1 MQRAYSALHVKQVSE
16 DAGVVR
22 IKGIAS
28 TPRSDRDG
36 DVVNPMGARFKTP
49 MPLLLQHR
57 HDQPVGTVT
66 FAKPNKN
73 GIPFEAELPRIKE
86 AGRLKDRVDEAIHS
100 LQYKLIGFVSVGF
113 IPDLEKTKRIP
124 GAGYQID
131 EWDWHELSLVSIPA
145 QPDAVITSMK
155 SLGDDD
161 TADELSAEVVAFIK
175 SLDPGEPAAI
185 GTKAVPV
192 VRVTPAGASAIKT
205 KTIKVPKPQEGND
218 MKTTAEQIAEFEAT
232 RVTKAAEMEAIMA
245 KAAEA
250 GETLDAEQ
258 SEQFDTLQAEIAAID
273 KHIGRLKQMQK
284 AQAANA
290 KPVTEEAGAQRMA
303 NVKTLDF
310 KEVQVRAKNTQKL
323 EPGIAFARAAKC
335 LALGHL
341 EHRDAIGIAK
351 SLYDGQDSIIAATQR
366 LVTKAAVAAAT
377 TSDATW
383 AGPLVGDE
391 TSVFADFVE
400 YLRPQ
405 TILGRFGTNGIPSLR
420 RVPFRVPLIGQT
432 SGGDGYWVGEGQAKP
447 LTKFDFERKTLEP
460 LKVANIAVATME
472 VIRDSSPA
480 ADGIIRDQLAAALR
494 ERLDID
500 FIDPAKAAV
509 AGVSPASILNGVAGI
524 PSSGNTADD
533 VRADIRALFN
543 AFIAA
548 NNAPTSGV
556 WLMPATTAL
565 ALSLMQNPLGQ
576 AEFPGI
582 SMTGG
587 ELFGLPVIVSEYIPT
602 ASAGAVVALVNASDI
617 YLGDEGGVDLSM
629 STEASLQMDNAPDN
643 PTTASTVLVSLWQRN
658 LVGFRA
664 ERAINWARRRTSA
677 VAYLTGVN
685 WGAA

>member
-1 MQRAYSALHVKQVSE
+1 MKTNRAYSTLEVKALDDEKRV
-16 DAGVVR
+16 
-22 IKGIAS
+22 ITGIAS
-28 TPRSDRDG
+28 TPSPDRMQ
-36 DVVNPMGARFKTP
+36 DVVEPKGAQFKLP
-49 MPLLLQHR
+49 
-57 HDQPVGTVT
+57 
-66 FAKPNKN
+66 
-73 GIPFEAELPRIKE
+73 IPFLWQHNHDEPIGHVTEAKVTQKGIEVSVQLTQVEEPGK
-86 AGRLKDRVDEAIHS
+86 LKDRLDEAWQSIKS
-100 LQYKLIGFVSVGF
+100 GLVRGLSIGFSAKEF
-113 IPDLEKTKRIP
+113 EQIP
-124 GAGYQID
+124 GSWGLRFLSW
-131 EWDWHELSLVSIPA
+131 EWF
-145 QPDAVITSMK
+145 
-155 SLGDDD
+155 
-161 TADELSAEVVAFIK
+161 ELSAVTIPANAEATITSVKSIDREQRAALGIK
-175 SLDPGEPAAI
+175 S
-185 GTKAVPV
+185 VPV

-232 RVTKAAEMEAIMA
+232 RVTKAAEMEAIMT

-664 ERAINWARRRTSA
+664 ERAINWARRRASA

>member
-1 MQRAYSALHVKQVSE
+1 MKTNRAYSTLEVKALDDEKRV
-16 DAGVVR
+16 
-22 IKGIAS
+22 ITGIAS
-28 TPRSDRDG
+28 TPSPDRMQ
-36 DVVNPMGARFKTP
+36 DVVEPKGAQFKLP
-49 MPLLLQHR
+49 
-57 HDQPVGTVT
+57 
-66 FAKPNKN
+66 
-73 GIPFEAELPRIKE
+73 IPFLWQHNHDEPIGHVTEAKVTQKGIEVSVQLTQVEEPGK
-86 AGRLKDRVDEAIHS
+86 LKDRLDEAWQSIKS
-100 LQYKLIGFVSVGF
+100 GLVRGLSIGFSAKEF
-113 IPDLEKTKRIP
+113 EQIP
-124 GAGYQID
+124 GSWGLRFLSW
-131 EWDWHELSLVSIPA
+131 EWF
-145 QPDAVITSMK
+145 
-155 SLGDDD
+155 
-161 TADELSAEVVAFIK
+161 ELSAVTIPANAEATITSVKSIDREQRAALGIK
-175 SLDPGEPAAI
+175 S
-185 GTKAVPV
+185 VPV

-232 RVTKAAEMEAIMA
+232 RVTKAAEMEAIMT

-258 SEQFDTLQAEIAAID
+258 SEQFDTLEAEIAAID

-303 NVKTLDF
+303 NVKALDF

>member
-1 MQRAYSALHVKQVSE
+1 MKTNRAYSTLEVKALDDEKRV
-16 DAGVVR
+16 
-22 IKGIAS
+22 ITGIAS
-28 TPRSDRDG
+28 TPSPDRMQ
-36 DVVNPMGARFKTP
+36 DVVEPKGAQFKLP
-49 MPLLLQHR
+49 
-57 HDQPVGTVT
+57 
-66 FAKPNKN
+66 
-73 GIPFEAELPRIKE
+73 IPFLWQHNHDEPIGHVTEAKVTQKGIEVSVQLTQVEEPGK
-86 AGRLKDRVDEAIHS
+86 LKDRLDEAWHS
-100 LQYKLIGFVSVGF
+100 IKSGLVRGLSIGFSAKEF
-113 IPDLEKTKRIP
+113 EQIP
-124 GAGYQID
+124 GSWGLRFLSW
-131 EWDWHELSLVSIPA
+131 EWF
-145 QPDAVITSMK
+145 
-155 SLGDDD
+155 
-161 TADELSAEVVAFIK
+161 ELSAVTIPANAEATITSVKSIDREQRAALGIK
-175 SLDPGEPAAI
+175 S
-185 GTKAVPV
+185 VPV

-232 RVTKAAEMEAIMA
+232 RVTKAAEMEAIMT

-258 SEQFDTLQAEIAAID
+258 SEQFDTLEAEIAAID

-290 KPVTEEAGAQRMA
+290 KPVTEDPGAQRMA

-548 NNAPTSGV
+548 NNAPTFGV

-587 ELFGLPVIVSEYIPT
+587 DLFGLPVIVSEYIPT
-602 ASAGAVVALVNASDI
+602 TSAGAVVALVNASDI

-664 ERAINWARRRTSA
+664 ERAINWARRRASA

>member
-1 MQRAYSALHVKQVSE
+1 MKTNRAYSTLEVKALDDEKRV
-16 DAGVVR
+16 
-22 IKGIAS
+22 ITGIAS
-28 TPRSDRDG
+28 TPSPDRMQ
-36 DVVNPMGARFKTP
+36 DVVEPKGAQFKLP
-49 MPLLLQHR
+49 
-57 HDQPVGTVT
+57 
-66 FAKPNKN
+66 
-73 GIPFEAELPRIKE
+73 IPFLWQHNHDEPIGHVTEAKVTQKGIEVSVQLTQVEEPGK
-86 AGRLKDRVDEAIHS
+86 LKDRLDEAWQSIKS
-100 LQYKLIGFVSVGF
+100 GLVRGLSIGFSAKEF
-113 IPDLEKTKRIP
+113 EQIP
-124 GAGYQID
+124 GSWGLRFLSW
-131 EWDWHELSLVSIPA
+131 EWF
-145 QPDAVITSMK
+145 
-155 SLGDDD
+155 
-161 TADELSAEVVAFIK
+161 ELSAVTIPANAEATITSVKSIDREQRAALGIK
-175 SLDPGEPAAI
+175 S
-185 GTKAVPV
+185 VPV
-192 VRVTPAGASAIKT
+192 VRITPAGASAIKT
-205 KTIKVPKPQEGND
+205 KTIKFPKPQEGND

-232 RVTKAAEMEAIMA
+232 RVSKAAEMEAIMT

-250 GETLDAEQ
+250 GETLDADQ
-258 SEQFDTLQAEIAAID
+258 SEQFDTLEAEIAAID

-284 AQAANA
+284 AQAATA
-290 KPVTEEAGAQRMA
+290 RPVTDEPNAQSA
-303 NVKTLDF
+303 KALDF
-310 KEVQVRAKNTQKL
+310 QKFQVRSKNTQKL

-351 SLYDGQDSIIAATQR
+351 SLYEGQDSIIAATQR

-602 ASAGAVVALVNASDI
+602 SSAGAVVALVNASDI

-664 ERAINWARRRTSA
+664 ERAINWARRRASA

-685 WGAA
+685 WGA

>member
-1 MQRAYSALHVKQVSE
+1 MKTNRAYSTLEVKALDDEKRV
-16 DAGVVR
+16 
-22 IKGIAS
+22 ITGIAS
-28 TPRSDRDG
+28 TPSPDRMQ
-36 DVVNPMGARFKTP
+36 DVVEPKGAQFKLP
-49 MPLLLQHR
+49 
-57 HDQPVGTVT
+57 
-66 FAKPNKN
+66 
-73 GIPFEAELPRIKE
+73 IPFLWQHNHDEPIGHVTDAKVTQKGIEVSVQLTQVEEPGK
-86 AGRLKDRVDEAIHS
+86 LKDRLDEAWQSIKS
-100 LQYKLIGFVSVGF
+100 GLVRGLSIGFSAKEF
-113 IPDLEKTKRIP
+113 EQIP
-124 GAGYQID
+124 GSWGLRFLSW
-131 EWDWHELSLVSIPA
+131 EWF
-145 QPDAVITSMK
+145 
-155 SLGDDD
+155 
-161 TADELSAEVVAFIK
+161 ELSAVTIPANAEATITSVKSIDREQRAALGIK
-175 SLDPGEPAAI
+175 S
-185 GTKAVPV
+185 VPV
-192 VRVTPAGASAIKT
+192 VRITPAGASAIKT

-232 RVTKAAEMEAIMA
+232 RVSKAAEMEAIMT

-250 GETLDAEQ
+250 GETLDADQ
-258 SEQFDTLQAEIAAID
+258 SEQFDTLEAEIAAID

-284 AQAANA
+284 AQAATA
-290 KPVTEEAGAQRMA
+290 RPVTDEPNAQSA
-303 NVKTLDF
+303 KALDF
-310 KEVQVRAKNTQKL
+310 QKFQVRSKNTQKL

-351 SLYDGQDSIIAATQR
+351 SLYEGQDSIIAATQR

-602 ASAGAVVALVNASDI
+602 SSAGAVVALVNASDI

-664 ERAINWARRRTSA
+664 ERAINWARRRASA

>member
-1 MQRAYSALHVKQVSE
+1 MKTNRAYSTLEVKALDDERRV
-16 DAGVVR
+16 
-22 IKGIAS
+22 ITGIAS
-28 TPRSDRDG
+28 TPSPDRMQ
-36 DVVNPMGARFKTP
+36 DVVEPKGAQFKLP
-49 MPLLLQHR
+49 
-57 HDQPVGTVT
+57 
-66 FAKPNKN
+66 
-73 GIPFEAELPRIKE
+73 IPFLWQHNHDEPIGHVTEAKVTQKGIEVSVQLTQVEEPGK
-86 AGRLKDRVDEAIHS
+86 LKDRLDEAWQSIKS
-100 LQYKLIGFVSVGF
+100 GLVRGLSIGFSAKEF
-113 IPDLEKTKRIP
+113 EQIP
-124 GAGYQID
+124 GSWGLRFLSW
-131 EWDWHELSLVSIPA
+131 EWF
-145 QPDAVITSMK
+145 
-155 SLGDDD
+155 
-161 TADELSAEVVAFIK
+161 ELSAVTIPANAEATITSVKSIDREQRAALGIK
-175 SLDPGEPAAI
+175 S
-185 GTKAVPV
+185 VPV
-192 VRVTPAGASAIKT
+192 VRITPAGASAIKT

-218 MKTTAEQIAEFEAT
+218 MKTTAEQIAEFEAA
-232 RVTKAAEMEAIMA
+232 RVSKAAEMEAIMT

-250 GETLDAEQ
+250 GETLDADQ
-258 SEQFDTLQAEIAAID
+258 SEQFDTLEAEIAAID

-290 KPVTEEAGAQRMA
+290 KPVNEEAGAQRMA

-351 SLYDGQDSIIAATQR
+351 SLYEGQDSIIAATQR

-602 ASAGAVVALVNASDI
+602 SSAGAVVALVNASDI

-664 ERAINWARRRTSA
+664 ERAINWARRRASA

-685 WGAA
+685 WGA

>member
-145 QPDAVITSMK
+145 QPDAVITSVK

-175 SLDPGEPAAI
+175 SLDPGKPAAQ
-185 GTKAVPV
+185 GKKAVPV

-232 RVTKAAEMEAIMA
+232 RVTKAAEMEAIMT

-258 SEQFDTLQAEIAAID
+258 SEQFDTLEAEIAAID

-303 NVKTLDF
+303 NVKALDF

-323 EPGIAFARAAKC
+323 EPGIAFARAAK
-335 LALGHL
+335 AL
-341 EHRDAIGIAK
+341 AIGHVNHLNAIDVAK
-351 SLYDGQDSIIAATQR
+351 SMYEGQENIIGAVQR
-366 LVTKAAVAAAT
+366 AVIKAAVPAGT
-377 TSDATW
+377 TSHSTW

-391 TSVFADFVE
+391 SSVFADFVE
-400 YLRPQ
+400 FLRPL
-405 TILGRFGTNGIPSLR
+405 TILGRFGQGNVPSLR
-420 RVPFRVPLIGQT
+420 RVPFRTRLVGQT
-432 SGGDGYWVGEGQAKP
+432 SGGAGYWVGEGQAKP
-447 LTKFDFERKTLEP
+447 LTKFDFAGKTLEP
-460 LKVANIAVATME
+460 LKVANIAVITKE
-472 VIRDSSPA
+472 LLRDSSPA
-480 ADGIIRDQLAAALR
+480 ADVIIRDQLAAALS
-494 ERLDID
+494 ERQDLD
-500 FIDPAKAAV
+500 FIDPAKAAS
-509 AGVSPASILNGVAGI
+509 AGISPASILNGIVGI
-524 PSSGNTADD
+524 PSSGTDADA
-533 VRADIRALFN
+533 VRADVKAVFS

-556 WLMPATTAL
+556 WVMDAIT
-565 ALSLMQNPLGQ
+565 ALSLSLMKNALGQ
-576 AEFPGI
+576 NEFPGI
-582 SMTGG
+582 TMNGG
-587 ELFGLPVIVSEYIPT
+587 IFEGLPAIVSQYVPRDSGGGI
-602 ASAGAVVALVNASDI
+602 VALVNAGDI
-617 YLGDEGGVDLSM
+617 YIADDGGVDISM
-629 STEASLQMDNAPDN
+629 STEASLQMDNAPTN
-643 PTTASTVLVSLWQRN
+643 NSTTPTATQLVSLWQTN
-658 LVGFRA
+658 SVGFLA
-664 ERAINWARRRTSA
+664 ERTVNWDRRRDSA
-677 VAYLTGVN
+677 AAYLTDVN
-685 WGAA
+685 WG

>member
-1 MQRAYSALHVKQVSE
+1 MKTNRAYSTLEVKALDDEKRV
-16 DAGVVR
+16 
-22 IKGIAS
+22 ITGIAS
-28 TPRSDRDG
+28 TPSPDRMQ
-36 DVVNPMGARFKTP
+36 DVVEPKGAQFKLP
-49 MPLLLQHR
+49 
-57 HDQPVGTVT
+57 
-66 FAKPNKN
+66 
-73 GIPFEAELPRIKE
+73 IPFLWQHNHDEPIGHVTEAKVTQKGIEVSVQLTQVEEPGK
-86 AGRLKDRVDEAIHS
+86 LKDRLDEAWQSIKS
-100 LQYKLIGFVSVGF
+100 GLVRGLSIGFSAKEF
-113 IPDLEKTKRIP
+113 EQIP
-124 GAGYQID
+124 GSWGLRFLSW
-131 EWDWHELSLVSIPA
+131 EWF
-145 QPDAVITSMK
+145 
-155 SLGDDD
+155 
-161 TADELSAEVVAFIK
+161 ELSAVTIPANAEATITSVKSIDREQRAALGIK
-175 SLDPGEPAAI
+175 S
-185 GTKAVPV
+185 VPV

-232 RVTKAAEMEAIMA
+232 RVTKAAEMEAIMT

-258 SEQFDTLQAEIAAID
+258 SEQFDTLEAEIAAID

-664 ERAINWARRRTSA
+664 ERAINWARRRASA

>member
-1 MQRAYSALHVKQVSE
+1 
-16 DAGVVR
+16 
-22 IKGIAS
+22 
-28 TPRSDRDG
+28 
-36 DVVNPMGARFKTP
+36 
-49 MPLLLQHR
+49 
-57 HDQPVGTVT
+57 
-66 FAKPNKN
+66 
-73 GIPFEAELPRIKE
+73 
-86 AGRLKDRVDEAIHS
+86 
-100 LQYKLIGFVSVGF
+100 
-113 IPDLEKTKRIP
+113 
-124 GAGYQID
+124 
-131 EWDWHELSLVSIPA
+131 
-145 QPDAVITSMK
+145 
-155 SLGDDD
+155 
-161 TADELSAEVVAFIK
+161 
-175 SLDPGEPAAI
+175 
-185 GTKAVPV
+185 
-192 VRVTPAGASAIKT
+192 TPAGASAIKT

-218 MKTTAEQIAEFEAT
+218 MKTTAEQIDEFEAT
-232 RVTKAAEMEAIMA
+232 RVSKAAEMEAIMT

-250 GETLDAEQ
+250 GETLDADQ
-258 SEQFDTLQAEIAAID
+258 SEQFDTLEAEIAAID

-303 NVKTLDF
+303 NVKALDF

-323 EPGIAFARAAKC
+323 EPGIALARAAKC

-341 EHRDAIGIAK
+341 QHRDAISIAK
-351 SLYDGQDSIIAATQR
+351 SLYDGQDAIIAATHR

-447 LTKFDFERKTLEP
+447 LTKFDFERNTLEP

-472 VIRDSSPA
+472 VIRDSSPS

-494 ERLDID
+494 QRLDID
-500 FIDPAKAAV
+500 FIDPDKAAV
-509 AGVSPASILNGVAGI
+509 AGVSPASILNGVVGI
-524 PSSGNTADD
+524 ASSGTDADA
-533 VRADIRALFN
+533 VRADLKALFS

-556 WLMPATTAL
+556 FIMTATM
-565 ALSLMQNPLGQ
+565 ALSLSLMVNALGQ
-576 AEFPGI
+576 PEFPTI
-582 SMTGG
+582 TMTGG
-587 ELFGLPVIVSEYIPT
+587 TLNGLPVIVSEFVPT
-602 ASAGAVVALVNASDI
+602 DSSGSIVALVNASDI
-617 YLGDEGGVDLSM
+617 YLGDEGGIDLSM

-643 PTTASTVLVSLWQRN
+643 PTTASTVLVSLFQRN
-658 LVGFRA
+658 LVAFRA
-664 ERAINWARRRTSA
+664 ERAISWARRRTSA

-685 WGAA
+685 WGG

>member
-1 MQRAYSALHVKQVSE
+1 MKTNRAYSTLEVKALDDERRV
-16 DAGVVR
+16 
-22 IKGIAS
+22 ITGIAS
-28 TPRSDRDG
+28 TPSPDRMQ
-36 DVVNPMGARFKTP
+36 DVVEPKGAQFKLP
-49 MPLLLQHR
+49 
-57 HDQPVGTVT
+57 
-66 FAKPNKN
+66 
-73 GIPFEAELPRIKE
+73 IPFLWQHNHDEPIGHVTDAKVTQKGIEVSVQLTQVEEPGK
-86 AGRLKDRVDEAIHS
+86 LKDRLDEAWQSIKS
-100 LQYKLIGFVSVGF
+100 GLVRGLSIGFSAKEF
-113 IPDLEKTKRIP
+113 EQIP
-124 GAGYQID
+124 GSWGLRFLSW
-131 EWDWHELSLVSIPA
+131 EWF
-145 QPDAVITSMK
+145 
-155 SLGDDD
+155 
-161 TADELSAEVVAFIK
+161 ELSAVTIPANAEATITSVKSFDREQRAALGIK
-175 SLDPGEPAAI
+175 S
-185 GTKAVPV
+185 VPV
-192 VRVTPAGASAIKT
+192 VRITPAGASAIKT

-232 RVTKAAEMEAIMA
+232 RVSKAAEMEAIMT

-250 GETLDAEQ
+250 GETLDADQ
-258 SEQFDTLQAEIAAID
+258 SEQFDTLEAEIAAID

-303 NVKTLDF
+303 NVKALDF

-351 SLYDGQDSIIAATQR
+351 SLYEGQDSIIAATQR

-543 AFIAA
+543 VFIAA

-602 ASAGAVVALVNASDI
+602 SSAGAVVALVNASDI

-664 ERAINWARRRTSA
+664 ERAINWARRRASA

-685 WGAA
+685 WGA

>member
-1 MQRAYSALHVKQVSE
+1 MKTNRAYSTLEVKALDDERRV
-16 DAGVVR
+16 
-22 IKGIAS
+22 ITGIAS
-28 TPRSDRDG
+28 TPSPDRMQ
-36 DVVNPMGARFKTP
+36 DVVEPKGAQFKLP
-49 MPLLLQHR
+49 
-57 HDQPVGTVT
+57 
-66 FAKPNKN
+66 
-73 GIPFEAELPRIKE
+73 IPFLWQHNHDEPIGHVTEAKVTQKGIEVSVQLTQVEEPGK
-86 AGRLKDRVDEAIHS
+86 LKDRLDEAWQSIKS
-100 LQYKLIGFVSVGF
+100 GLVRGLSIGFSAKEF
-113 IPDLEKTKRIP
+113 EQIP
-124 GAGYQID
+124 GSWGLRFLSW
-131 EWDWHELSLVSIPA
+131 EWF
-145 QPDAVITSMK
+145 
-155 SLGDDD
+155 
-161 TADELSAEVVAFIK
+161 ELSAVTIPANAEATITSVKSIDREQRAALGIK
-175 SLDPGEPAAI
+175 S
-185 GTKAVPV
+185 VPV
-192 VRVTPAGASAIKT
+192 VRITPAGASAIKT

-218 MKTTAEQIAEFEAT
+218 MKTTAEQIAEFEAA
-232 RVTKAAEMEAIMA
+232 RVSKAAEMEAIMT

-250 GETLDAEQ
+250 GETLDADQ
-258 SEQFDTLQAEIAAID
+258 SEQFDTLEAEIAAID

-290 KPVTEEAGAQRMA
+290 KPVNEEAGAQRMA

-351 SLYDGQDSIIAATQR
+351 SLYEGQDSIIAATQR

-391 TSVFADFVE
+391 TGVFADFVE

-602 ASAGAVVALVNASDI
+602 SSAGAVVALVNASDI

-664 ERAINWARRRTSA
+664 ERAINWARRRASA

-685 WGAA
+685 WGA

>member
-1 MQRAYSALHVKQVSE
+1 MKTNRAYSTLEVKALDDEKRV
-16 DAGVVR
+16 
-22 IKGIAS
+22 ITGIAS
-28 TPRSDRDG
+28 TPSPDRMQ
-36 DVVNPMGARFKTP
+36 DVVEPKGAQFKLP
-49 MPLLLQHR
+49 
-57 HDQPVGTVT
+57 
-66 FAKPNKN
+66 
-73 GIPFEAELPRIKE
+73 IPFLWQHNHEEPIGHVTDAKVTQKGIEVSVQLTQVEEPGK
-86 AGRLKDRVDEAIHS
+86 LKDRLDEAWQSIKS
-100 LQYKLIGFVSVGF
+100 GLVRGLSIGFSAKEF
-113 IPDLEKTKRIP
+113 EQIP
-124 GAGYQID
+124 GSWGLRFLSW
-131 EWDWHELSLVSIPA
+131 EWF
-145 QPDAVITSMK
+145 
-155 SLGDDD
+155 
-161 TADELSAEVVAFIK
+161 ELSAVTIPANAEATITSVKSIDREQRAALGIK
-175 SLDPGEPAAI
+175 S
-185 GTKAVPV
+185 VPV
-192 VRVTPAGASAIKT
+192 VRITPAGASAIKT

-232 RVTKAAEMEAIMA
+232 RVSKAAEMEAIMT

-250 GETLDAEQ
+250 GETLDADQ
-258 SEQFDTLQAEIAAID
+258 SEQFDTLEAEIAAID

-303 NVKTLDF
+303 NVKALDF

-351 SLYDGQDSIIAATQR
+351 SLYEGQDSIIAATQR

-602 ASAGAVVALVNASDI
+602 SSAGAVVALVNASDI

-664 ERAINWARRRTSA
+664 ERAINWARRRASA

>member
-1 MQRAYSALHVKQVSE
+1 MKTNRAYSTLEVKALDDEKRV
-16 DAGVVR
+16 
-22 IKGIAS
+22 ITGIAS
-28 TPRSDRDG
+28 TPSPDRMQ
-36 DVVNPMGARFKTP
+36 DVVEPKGAQFKLP
-49 MPLLLQHR
+49 
-57 HDQPVGTVT
+57 
-66 FAKPNKN
+66 
-73 GIPFEAELPRIKE
+73 IPFLWQHNHDEPIGHVTEAKVTQKGIEVSVQLTQVEEPGK
-86 AGRLKDRVDEAIHS
+86 LKDRLDEAWQSIKS
-100 LQYKLIGFVSVGF
+100 GLVRGLSIGFSAKEF
-113 IPDLEKTKRIP
+113 EQIP
-124 GAGYQID
+124 GSWGLRFLSW
-131 EWDWHELSLVSIPA
+131 EWF
-145 QPDAVITSMK
+145 
-155 SLGDDD
+155 
-161 TADELSAEVVAFIK
+161 ELSAVTIPANAEATITSVKSIDREQRAALGIK
-175 SLDPGEPAAI
+175 S
-185 GTKAVPV
+185 VPV

-205 KTIKVPKPQEGND
+205 KTIKVPKPQEGRE
-218 MKTTAEQIAEFEAT
+218 MKTIAEQIEAF
-232 RVTKAAEMEAIMA
+232 AAEL
-245 KAAEA
+245 KTKQAAMDSLIDKS
-250 GETLDAEQ
+250 GEQGMTFDAEQ
-258 SEQFDTLQAEIAAID
+258 KEEYKTLKMETDALEEHID
-273 KHIGRLKQMQK
+273 LLRERQK
-284 AQAANA
+284 REAKSA
-290 KPVTEEAGAQRMA
+290 KPISEDPGAQRMA

-310 KEVQVRAKNTQKL
+310 KEIQVRAKNTQKL

-472 VIRDSSPA
+472 VIRDSSPS
-480 ADGIIRDQLAAALR
+480 ADVIIRDQLAAALR

-587 ELFGLPVIVSEYIPT
+587 TLFGLPVIVSEYIPT

-664 ERAINWARRRTSA
+664 ERAINWARRRASA